1 MCKLFVDNSLNS
13 HGDSSKQGYG
23 EIFIDRTIKVSKDLS
38 AGAVAAIVAKTIIAP
53 VERVKL
59 ILQLQTA
66 QVTINSNE
74 RYKGMFD
81 CFLRLPK
88 EQGFFSFWRGN
99 MVNIYR
105 ATSQESLGFAF
116 KDIFRRFLVN
126 ENITEASV
134 LKLTCQ
140 NLAAGGA
147 AGVATFAIIYPLDF
161 ARTRLAIDMGR
172 KTNREFKGMVD
183 CVKKIFKVDGIQG
196 LYRGLSPSLA
206 YIFLYR
212 GSYYGFFDSGKSLY
226 GKSQG
231 KLNKSY
237 KFENIKL
244 PFIEAFILGQVVT
257 FSAGMIS
264 YPLDTIRRRMMM
276 QSGKI
281 DKVYKNSIHC
291 AKDILL
297 NEGFKA
303 FYSGAMVNAIRG
315 VGAALVLAMYNELEK
330 YM

>member
-1 MCKLFVDNSLNS
+1 MKIQAIQS
-13 HGDSSKQGYG
+13 HGTSSKEGYG
-23 EIFIDRTIKVSKDLS
+23 EILLERTVKFTKDFS

-66 QVTINSNE
+66 QVTINTSE
-74 RYKGMFD
+74 RYKGMLD

-116 KDIFRRFLVN
+116 KDVFRQLLVSEDVKEIN
-126 ENITEASV
+126 AF
-134 LKLTCQ
+134 KLTCQ
-140 NLAAGGA
+140 NLAAGGV

-172 KTNREFKGMVD
+172 KTNREFKGMID
-183 CVKKIFKVDGIQG
+183 CIKKIFKVDGIQG

-212 GSYYGFFDSGKSLY
+212 GAYYGFFDSGKSIY
-226 GKSQG
+226 GRSQG
-231 KLNKSY
+231 RLSKSH
-237 KFENIKL
+237 KIDDIKL
-244 PFIEAFILGQVVT
+244 SFIEAFILGQVVT

-264 YPLDTIRRRMMM
+264 YPLDTVRRRMMM
-276 QSGKI
+276 QSGKAQ
-281 DKVYKNSIHC
+281 KMYKNSIHC
-291 AKDILL
+291 AKEILL
-297 NEGFKA
+297 KEGYKA

>member
-1 MCKLFVDNSLNS
+1 MQIPASKKQNVSS
-13 HGDSSKQGYG
+13 HEGYG
-23 EIFIDRTIKVSKDLS
+23 EIVLERTIKFTKDFT

-66 QVTINSNE
+66 QVTINSHE
-74 RYKGMFD
+74 RYKGMLD

-116 KDIFRRFLVN
+116 KDIFRRLLVN
-126 ENITEASV
+126 EEIVESSA

-172 KTNREFKGMVD
+172 KTNREFSGMID
-183 CVKKIFKVDGIQG
+183 CVKKIFKTDGIQG

-212 GSYYGFFDSGKSLY
+212 GSYYGFFDSGKSIYLR
-226 GKSQG
+226 SQG
-231 KLNKSY
+231 RVSNTVN
-237 KFENIKL
+237 NIDNIQL
-244 PFIEAFILGQVVT
+244 SFIEAFVLGQVVT
-257 FSAGMIS
+257 FTAGMLS
-264 YPLDTIRRRMMM
+264 YPLDTVRRRMMM
-276 QSGKI
+276 QSGKCE
-281 DKVYKNSIHC
+281 KAYTNSVHC
-291 AKDILL
+291 TKEILVK
-297 NEGFKA
+297 EGAKA
-303 FYSGAMVNAIRG
+303 FYNGAWVNAIRG